1 METYLRKTQHKSEA
15 KVVGKELEQSP
26 EQKEKEK
33 CREIKREKWIGEEV

>member
-26 EQKEKEK
+26 EQREKK
-33 CREIKREKWIGEEV
+33 KRREIKREKWVGEEV